1 MHFALL
7 LGQQVTYSYFQNRIC
22 FKIRCSFFHRDE
34 GHFTCNVVLL
44 SMSFYLGFFFGG
56 GDPLFFIEF
65 LKCLETRQI
74 NVFVQRY
81 NFYQS
86 QSQIY
91 TETRLSSNFQKRKS
105 QKKSKY
111 TPSPTKKEQYS
122 RIFFKKFKNEIDFLF
137 HYLYKIIIKLIR
149 SGTHKRL

>member
-44 SMSFYLGFFFGG
+44 SMSFYLGFFLGG

-105 QKKSKY
+105 QKNRNTPPPPQKKNSIQGYFLKSL
-111 TPSPTKKEQYS
+111 
-122 RIFFKKFKNEIDFLF
+122 RM
-137 HYLYKIIIKLIR
+137 KLI
-149 SGTHKRL
+149 SFFIIYIKSS

>member
-7 LGQQVTYSYFQNRIC
+7 LGQQVTYIYFQNRIC

-91 TETRLSSNFQKRKS
+91 TETRLNSYFQKRKS
-105 QKKSKY
+105 PKIEIH
-111 TPSPTKKEQYS
+111 PPPKEQYS
-122 RIFFKKFKNEIDFLF
+122 RIFLKKFKNKIDFLF